1 MFMKDEREAIVE
13 YCVKLIEHRLTK
25 GTGGNI
31 SIFNRKDKI
40 MAISPSGLDYY
51 KTKPEDVVVM
61 DMDGNVIEGNRKPST
76 EYNLHRIFYVK
87 RDDCN
92 SVVHCHS
99 MFSGVL
105 ACLHWP
111 IPASHYMIALAG
123 KDVRCAEYAT
133 FGTQQLA
140 ENAFEAMKGRNAVLM
155 GNHGLLAVAADLP
168 NAFNVAEEI
177 EFCAEM
183 YYRAKCVGEPVILSD
198 AEMELIIG
206 KFNNYGKAS
215 LLLRE
220 K

>member
-1 MFMKDEREAIVE
+1 MRMKDEREAIVE
-13 YCVKLIEHRLTK
+13 YCIKLTEHRLTK

-31 SIFNRKDKI
+31 SIFNRKEKI
-40 MAISPSGLDYY
+40 MALSPSGLDYY
-51 KTKPEDVVVM
+51 KAKPEDVVVL
-61 DMDGNVIEGNRKPST
+61 DLEGNVIDGHRKPST
-76 EYNLHRIFYVK
+76 EYNLHRIFYER

-105 ACLHWP
+105 ACLHWS

-133 FGTQQLA
+133 FGTQELA
-140 ENAFEAMKGRNAVLM
+140 ENAFEAMKDRNAVLL

-168 NAFNVAEEI
+168 NAFNTAEEI

-183 YYRAKCVGEPVILSD
+183 YYRAKCVGEPFILPD
-198 AEMELIIG
+198 AEMECIID
-206 KFNNYGKAS
+206 KFNHYAKVS
-215 LLLRE
+215 T
-220 K
+220 KD

>member
-1 MFMKDEREAIVE
+1 MLMKDEREAIVE
-13 YCVKLIEHRLTK
+13 YCIKLTEHGLTK

-31 SIFNRKDKI
+31 SICNRKEKI
-40 MAISPSGLDYY
+40 MALSPSSLDYY
-51 KTKPEDVVVM
+51 KAKPEDVVVL
-61 DMDGNVIEGNRKPST
+61 DLEGNVIEGHRKPST
-76 EYNLHRIFYVK
+76 EYNLHRIFYVN

-105 ACLHWP
+105 SCLHWS

-133 FGTQQLA
+133 FGTQKLA
-140 ENAFEAMKGRNAVLM
+140 ENALAAMKDRNAVLL

-183 YYRAKCVGEPVILSD
+183 YYRAKCVGEPFILPD
-198 AEMELIIG
+198 AEMEDIIG
-206 KFNNYGKAS
+206 KFNNYATLKK
-215 LLLRE
+215 E
-220 K
+220 

>member
-1 MFMKDEREAIVE
+1 MRDEREAIVE
-13 YCVKLIEHRLTK
+13 YCIKLIEHGLTK

-31 SIFNRKDKI
+31 SIFDRKEKR

-61 DMDGNVIEGNRKPST
+61 DLSGNVIEGTRKPSS
-76 EYNLHRIFYVK
+76 EYQLHRIFYAK

-92 SVVHCHS
+92 AVVHCHS

-105 ACLHWP
+105 ACLHWS

-133 FGTQQLA
+133 FGTQELA
-140 ENAFEAMKGRNAVLM
+140 ENAFEGMKDRNAVLL
-155 GNHGLLAVAADLP
+155 GNHGLLAVAKDLP
-168 NAFNVAEEI
+168 NAFNTAEEI

-183 YYRAKCVGEPVILSD
+183 YYRAKCVGEPFILPD

-206 KFNNYGKAS
+206 KFQNYAVVK
-215 LLLRE
+215 
-220 K
+220 

>member
-1 MFMKDEREAIVE
+1 MLMKDEREAIVE
-13 YCVKLIEHRLTK
+13 YCIKLIEHGLTK

-31 SIFNRKDKI
+31 SIFNRNDKI

-51 KTKPEDVVVM
+51 AAKPEDVVVL
-61 DMDGNVIEGNRKPST
+61 DLNGNVIEGRRKPST
-76 EYNLHRIFYVK
+76 EYKLHRIFYVK

-92 SVVHCHS
+92 SVVHCHA

-133 FGTQQLA
+133 FGTQELA
-140 ENAFEAMKGRNAVLM
+140 ENAFEAMKDRNAVLL
-155 GNHGLLAVAADLP
+155 GNHGLLAVSADLP
-168 NAFNVAEEI
+168 NAFNIAEEI

-206 KFNNYGKAS
+206 KFHNYGKAN
-215 LLLRE
+215 LND
-220 K
+220 

>member
-1 MFMKDEREAIVE
+1 MLMQDEREAIVE
-13 YCVKLIEHRLTK
+13 YSIKLIEHGLTT

-31 SIFNRKDKI
+31 SIFNREEKI

-51 KTKPEDVVVM
+51 KTKPEDVVIL
-61 DMDGNVIEGNRKPST
+61 DLEGNTIEGKRKPSS
-76 EYNLHRIFYVK
+76 EYLLHKIFYER

-105 ACLHWP
+105 ACLHWS
-111 IPASHYMIALAG
+111 IPASHYLIALAG

-133 FGTQQLA
+133 FGTQALA
-140 ENAFEAMKGRNAVLM
+140 ENAFEAMKDRNAVLLA
-155 GNHGLLAVAADLP
+155 NHGLLAVSVDLP
-168 NAFNVAEEI
+168 NAFNTAEEI

-183 YYRAKCVGEPVILSD
+183 FYRAKCVGEPFILSD
-198 AEMELIIG
+198 EEMTLMAS
-206 KFNNYGKAS
+206 KFKVYGQVKP
-215 LLLRE
+215 

>member
-1 MFMKDEREAIVE
+1 MLMKDEREAIVE
-13 YCVKLIEHRLTK
+13 YSIKLIEHGLTK

-31 SIFNRKDKI
+31 SIFNRQEKI

-51 KTKPEDVVVM
+51 KTKPEDVVIL
-61 DMDGNVIEGNRKPST
+61 DLEGNIVDGKRKPSS
-76 EYNLHRIFYVK
+76 EYNLHKIFYER

-105 ACLHWP
+105 SCLHWT

-133 FGTQQLA
+133 FGTQDLA
-140 ENAFEAMKGRNAVLM
+140 ENAFKAMKDRNAVLLA
-155 GNHGLLAVAADLP
+155 NHGLLAVSVDLP
-168 NAFNVAEEI
+168 NAFNTAEEI

-183 YYRAKCVGEPVILSD
+183 YYRAKCVGEPFILSD
-198 AEMELIIG
+198 EEMTVMDR
-206 KFNNYGKAS
+206 KFNNYGQVKA
-215 LLLRE
+215 
-220 K
+220 